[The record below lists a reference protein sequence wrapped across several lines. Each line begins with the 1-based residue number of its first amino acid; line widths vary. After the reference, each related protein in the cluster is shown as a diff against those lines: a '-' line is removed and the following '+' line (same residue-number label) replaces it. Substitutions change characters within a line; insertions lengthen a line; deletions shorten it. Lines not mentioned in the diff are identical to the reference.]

1 MTHGF
6 QQSDLKR
13 PNPLEVYKA
22 DAAAGGLKS
31 VRVGNDALLTK
42 AIAEHPERKD
52 EYVDLVQ
59 KVTDAIDDRLTG
71 GVSFTRT
78 TFDPF
83 AAAGIEIADY
93 YERRGGGTY
102 VFRIDDLFRDI
113 EAYRGPGQAAMFP
126 RGASNGPRG

>member
-1 MTHGF
+1 MPNGS
-6 QQSDLKR
+6 QIDMIALKSR
-13 PNPLEVYKA
+13 NPLEVYKA

-31 VRVGNDALLTK
+31 VRVGNDKYLTK
-42 AIAEHPERKD
+42 AIAEEPDRTD
-52 EYVDLVQ
+52 EHVALTQ
-59 KVTDAIDDRLTG
+59 KVTDAIEERLAG

-78 TFDPF
+78 TVDPF
-83 AAAGIEIADY
+83 AAAGLNIADY

-126 RGASNGPRG
+126 RG